1 MYAFGVSRIGG
12 ENISLD
18 DPNFVEW
25 DVSYRYTDEKTG
37 KIVKQ
42 RLPIKVKQISHT
54 QNDSA
59 PKNIRMQILTST
71 HHKGRR
77 LQMKLIEKY
86 SGK

>member
-42 RLPIKVKQISHT
+42 RLDVYKCK
-54 QNDSA
+54 
-59 PKNIRMQILTST
+59 
-71 HHKGRR
+71 
-77 LQMKLIEKY
+77 
-86 SGK
+86 